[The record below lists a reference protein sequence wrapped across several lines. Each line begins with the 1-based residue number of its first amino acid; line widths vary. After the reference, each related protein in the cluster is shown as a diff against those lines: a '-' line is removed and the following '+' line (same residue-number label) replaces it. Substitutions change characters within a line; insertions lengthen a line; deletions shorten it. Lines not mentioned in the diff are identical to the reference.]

1 MARTDSRG
9 GQETKARIA
18 QAASGL
24 FSERGFEDVTVAEVG
39 RAAGVSSVTVFKYFP
54 KKEDLF
60 FDRAD
65 EISDLLHTAM
75 HGHSTRAEVLNAV
88 GALLL
93 DLLDRQHPLS
103 GVDER
108 SVGFFRTVAQSPI
121 LIARAR
127 QLAADMQHRTTQQL
141 HDAGLDGDAAL
152 VAAFI
157 ISGYTSILTETAS
170 DLLAGTPHGALV
182 ERHRAR
188 IRRLINGLDTG
199 VL

>member
-18 QAASGL
+18 QAASRL
-24 FSERGFEDVTVAEVG
+24 FTERGFENVTVAEVG
-39 RAAGVSSVTVFKYFP
+39 QAAGVSSVTVFKYFP

-65 EISDLLHTAM
+65 EISDLFAAAVR
-75 HGHSTRAEVLNAV
+75 GPQTRHEVRAAV
-88 GALLL
+88 GVLLN
-93 DLLDRQHPLS
+93 DLLDQQHPLS

-108 SVGFFRTVAQSPI
+108 SVGFFRTVATSPT

-127 QLAADMQHRTTQQL
+127 QLAADVQDRMAQELT
-141 HDAGLDGDAAL
+141 DAGFDGDSAL
-152 VAAFI
+152 VAAFLVA
-157 ISGYTSILTETAS
+157 GYTRILTETATG
-170 DLLAGTPHGALV
+170 LTAGSPHETLV
-182 ERHRAR
+182 ERHRAG
-188 IRRLINGLDTG
+188 IKRLLSALDTG